1 MKRFRALPPLVMTS
15 GASAVARAD
24 SPLVGGARQRAME
37 RERWKRAVACAL
49 TMLSVSPLLSAMS
62 RRALAADTGPLC
74 DPSRS
79 AIVYRPGMGPEFARD
94 RTTLVPCRYDTGVE
108 AGEPS
113 FGFGRGGRIFYEAW
127 HLEAPAN
134 PSGVVR
140 SNPQHTMW
148 TDVSPLGLVTSFDPF
163 LLVDPRTKRVF
174 DVNFAGNG
182 DFGCST
188 LSYSDDDGTTWTTR
202 VLCDAGFDAESIG
215 VGPPVSSKTVGYPNI
230 VYYCASATLGSAPP
244 ASTPVC
250 LKSLDGGATFVPIT
264 SPYPLLGAQDEFAPW
279 AGPPI
284 VGPDGT
290 VYVPKRYGGEP
301 FVAVSHDEGGSW
313 TDVQVAAN
321 GSASEANRAAVD
333 ARGNVYYTWVADDH
347 LPYLATSSDEGQT
360 WSAPVQLAPPGV
372 RETALARIGV
382 DSASGDAAVVY
393 LGSVNAPGVP
403 PFFSFC
409 QEFLQTCSDG
419 AYADTTWNGYITL
432 IHNPLKR
439 HPLLSTATV
448 NAPDD
453 PLLIGGCSP
462 DGGCKAAMDFLDV
475 HFDSSGH
482 PWGAFV
488 DDCAL
493 VANPGSP
500 AVLLNPQF
508 GRCGDGTGE
517 GILGELVPLPDSES
531 PHEREGSAGVV
542 DSR

>member
-1 MKRFRALPPLVMTS
+1 MKRFQALPPLVTTS
-15 GASAVARAD
+15 GAPVVATAA
-24 SPLVGGARQRAME
+24 SQIVGRARQRAVNGWATT
-37 RERWKRAVACAL
+37 RERLKCTAACAI
-49 TMLSVSPLLSAMS
+49 TMLIVSLLLSAIS
-62 RRALAADTGPLC
+62 PRALAAGTGPLC
-74 DPSRS
+74 DPSRP

-94 RTTLVPCRYDTGVE
+94 RTPLVPCRYDTGVE

-127 HLEAPAN
+127 HLEAPFN

-140 SNPQHTMW
+140 SNPPHTTW

-188 LSYSDDDGTTWTTR
+188 LSYSDDDGATWMTTL
-202 VLCDAGFDAESIG
+202 LCDAGFDAESIG

-250 LKSLDGGATFVPIT
+250 LKSLDGGATFVHIT
-264 SPYPLLGAQDEFAPW
+264 EPYPLLGAQDEFAPW

-313 TDVQVAAN
+313 TDVQVANN
-321 GSASEANRAAVD
+321 GDASEANRAAVD
-333 ARGNVYYTWVADDH
+333 ARGNVYYTWVGDDH
-347 LPYLATSSDEGQT
+347 MPYLATSSDEGQT

-372 RETALARIGV
+372 RETALARVAV

-419 AYADTTWNGYITL
+419 TYADTTWNGYITL
-432 IHNPLKR
+432 IHNPLRR

-448 NAPDD
+448 NAPED

-500 AVLLNPQF
+500 AVFLNPQF
-508 GRCGDGTGE
+508 GRCEDGTGE
-517 GILGELVPLPDSES
+517 GILGELVPLPAELES
-531 PHEREGSAGVV
+531 APG
-542 DSR
+542 